1 MRAHRAYD
9 TWGWLSG
16 SHHCLP
22 IPWPLSCPDESVEV
36 AKRLVEASTK
46 AVPLT
51 DGVTTNVW
59 AVSTSDGAL
68 HPLTDFGE
76 RATFIA
82 RRVCWSRDGRF
93 VFAAVGEGDAD
104 VVVFRG
110 LKP

>member
-1 MRAHRAYD
+1 
-9 TWGWLSG
+9 
-16 SHHCLP
+16 
-22 IPWPLSCPDESVEV
+22 
-36 AKRLVEASTK
+36 
-46 AVPLT
+46 VPLT
-51 DGVTTNVW
+51 DGVTANVW